1 MRKIYVLAVEIRQRP
16 AIIQVAED
24 EVKIIIIGKVPQI
37 VFFLQDD
44 VIFIPRFGLIHK
56 PRRRHDTCGSGF
68 FGHGRHSRGRRLL
81 MDDQNI
87 LSGK

>member
-24 EVKIIIIGKVPQI
+24 EVKIIIVGKVSQI

-44 VIFIPRFGLIHK
+44 VISYRASGLSINQDAVMTRAA
-56 PRRRHDTCGSGF
+56 PASSAMAAIAEAAAC
-68 FGHGRHSRGRRLL
+68 
-81 MDDQNI
+81 
-87 LSGK
+87 

>member
-1 MRKIYVLAVEIRQRP
+1 MRKSTYWPWKFGQRP

-44 VIFIPRFGLIHK
+44 VISYRASGLSIN
-56 PRRRHDTCGSGF
+56 HDAVMTRAAPASSAMAAIAEAAAC
-68 FGHGRHSRGRRLL
+68 
-81 MDDQNI
+81 
-87 LSGK
+87 